1 MSLKDEYELF
11 VVQPKQKHLKGLV
24 AQVIKHCKDE
34 MVLGKELPYVL
45 TLDKAEITSVHELT
59 TLLKDEGIDCAAC
72 FTNYSFSVEVT
83 IHKFI

>member
-24 AQVIKHCKDE
+24 SQVIKHCKDE
-34 MVLGKELPYVL
+34 MIRGEELPYVL
-45 TLDKAEITSVHELT
+45 TLDNVEIYSVHELT
-59 TLLKDEGIDCAAC
+59 PLLKDEGIDCSAC
-72 FTNYSFSVEVT
+72 FNQLLGIEVT